1 MFMGVSLML
10 TVYFSAGRFRNYF
23 RSRFESA
30 GERSG
35 TPQSCCRSMVET
47 GINLQLM
54 TANYYYVRSLRT
66 AGLQFGGRYLYTCIP
81 ASKIPEALKYSA

>member
-66 AGLQFGGRYLYTCIP
+66 AGLQYGGRYLYNLLLRYQKPRSI
-81 ASKIPEALKYSA
+81 AVRV